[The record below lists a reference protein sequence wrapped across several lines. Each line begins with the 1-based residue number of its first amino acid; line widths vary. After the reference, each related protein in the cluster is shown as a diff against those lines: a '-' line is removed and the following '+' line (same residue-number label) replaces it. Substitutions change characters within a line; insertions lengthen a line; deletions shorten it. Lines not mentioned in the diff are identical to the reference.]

1 MYRRWCGDEMV
12 GLTCLGLGFVWFAHS
27 YLSHQGCCTDMAN
40 GLVEFGAAF
49 TLLGKSENG
58 AIALAM
64 ANLGRTADSLAVVAK
79 KHVSGSG
86 SGTRPQVGSDS
97 HCTAQFNVDRLRT
110 KQYSLTIPSRT
121 TFASLEQSRYRHQPK
136 ATTRTVPML
145 AHTHIPTRCCLLCLA
160 YLCRQH

>member
-1 MYRRWCGDEMV
+1 M
-12 GLTCLGLGFVWFAHS
+12 LGFVWFAHS
-27 YLSHQGCCTDMAN
+27 YLTQQGCCTDMAN

-86 SGTRPQVGSDS
+86 SGTR
-97 HCTAQFNVDRLRT
+97 HRL
-110 KQYSLTIPSRT
+110 
-121 TFASLEQSRYRHQPK
+121 A
-136 ATTRTVPML
+136 V
-145 AHTHIPTRCCLLCLA
+145 THIVRRNSMLTGGERNNIL
-160 YLCRQH
+160 